1 MKTEKQ
7 QQQKKKRRKM
17 RREIKE
23 KCNKKYCESLSVC
36 VYIKDSKTFSV
47 NLQKHDD
54 Y

>member
-7 QQQKKKRRKM
+7 QQQKKK

-36 VYIKDSKTFSV
+36 VYIKNSKTFSV